1 MKKNYEELK
10 RFLQSEEQVLKEQ
23 KYYHV
28 SKMQM
33 DDEQIITSYPNQEV
47 CQERFVIRQK
57 YKNILI
63 PKHRH
68 EYIEL
73 SFMLEGEL
81 SMEIEGKEVCM
92 KSGDICLMDRN
103 VSHCSEV
110 AKDGIWM
117 FNILMTADFFDTIF
131 MYLFSEDTYISNY
144 IINNLYSQSKKKNYI
159 FYHLPEGS
167 FEERVMEQI
176 ICEYFMEEQKNMGKI
191 TACLILL
198 FYGDFQ
204 GGR

>member
-81 SMEIEGKEVCM
+81 SMQIEGKEIRM
-92 KSGDICLMDRN
+92 R
-103 VSHCSEV
+103 
-110 AKDGIWM
+110 
-117 FNILMTADFFDTIF
+117 
-131 MYLFSEDTYISNY
+131 
-144 IINNLYSQSKKKNYI
+144 
-159 FYHLPEGS
+159 
-167 FEERVMEQI
+167 
-176 ICEYFMEEQKNMGKI
+176 
-191 TACLILL
+191 
-198 FYGDFQ
+198 
-204 GGR
+204 

>member
-191 TACLILL
+191 TA
-198 FYGDFQ
+198 
-204 GGR
+204 

>member
-81 SMEIEGKEVCM
+81 SMQIEGKEIRM
-92 KSGDICLMDRN
+92 RSGDLCLMDRN
-103 VSHCSEV
+103 VSHWSEM
-110 AKDGIWM
+110 AKDGMWM
-117 FNILMTADFFDTIF
+117 FNILMTADFLIRFLCICFQKIPIFRTILSTV
-131 MYLFSEDTYISNY
+131 YTHRVKRK
-144 IINNLYSQSKKKNYI
+144 IIFFII
-159 FYHLPEGS
+159 FRKTVLKSG
-167 FEERVMEQI
+167 
-176 ICEYFMEEQKNMGKI
+176 
-191 TACLILL
+191 
-198 FYGDFQ
+198 
-204 GGR
+204 

>member
-81 SMEIEGKEVCM
+81 SMQIEGKEIRM
-92 KSGDICLMDRN
+92 RSGDLCLMDTILLGSLVNPAVRTPECTHSGLGSSAFARRYLRN
-103 VSHCSEV
+103 H
-110 AKDGIWM
+110 M
-117 FNILMTADFFDTIF
+117 
-131 MYLFSEDTYISNY
+131 LFS
-144 IINNLYSQSKKKNYI
+144 
-159 FYHLPEGS
+159 LPPA
-167 FEERVMEQI
+167 
-176 ICEYFMEEQKNMGKI
+176 
-191 TACLILL
+191 T
-198 FYGDFQ
+198 
-204 GGR
+204 